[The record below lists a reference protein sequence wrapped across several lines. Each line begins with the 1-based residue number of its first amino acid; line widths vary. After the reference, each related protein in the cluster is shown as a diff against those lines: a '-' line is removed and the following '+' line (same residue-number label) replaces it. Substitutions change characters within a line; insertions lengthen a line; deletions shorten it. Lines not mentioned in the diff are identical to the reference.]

1 MIDWEKGI
9 AEVSNFK
16 GREFLIK
23 RDDLLSPT
31 INGNKAYKFFF
42 LLQKNFNHIVSY
54 GGNQSNAM
62 LCLSYIAKE
71 KNAKFTYFTPPLS
84 NYLKNNI
91 HGNFKLAKQNGA
103 IIKESKE
110 SLETKAKTFAKENN
124 AIFINQGGN
133 VEQDEGIEKLARQI
147 LNLDKNNLC
156 VFCSSGSG
164 ISAFLLQNK
173 LDSIDV
179 ITTPCVGGSE
189 FLIKEFEKFKLQ
201 FESKPPFESKFR
213 PIFESKSTFK
223 TPRIILPKKKYHFAK
238 PNIDLLNIYKEWL
251 NKGIEFDLIYDCVM
265 WKAIEDNLQNL
276 EYENYLFLH
285 SGGLSANESILE
297 RYKFLNIL

>member
-1 MIDWEKGI
+1 MIDWGKGVI
-9 AEVSNFK
+9 QSYIFK

-42 LLQKNFNHIVSY
+42 LLNANLNHIVSY

-91 HGNFKLAKQNGA
+91 HGNLKLAKINGA

-110 SLETKAKTFAKENN
+110 DLKAISEIYAKEKN

-147 LNLDKNNLC
+147 LNLGKNNLC

-164 ISAFLLQNK
+164 ISAFLLQK
-173 LDSIDV
+173 ELDSIDV
-179 ITTPCVGGSE
+179 ITTPCVGGRE
-189 FLIKEFEKFKLQ
+189 FLIKQFEKFKLQ
-201 FESKPPFESKFR
+201 FESKPPFESKF
-213 PIFESKSTFK
+213 K
-223 TPRIILPKKKYHFAK
+223 TPTIILPKKKYHFAK

-297 RYKFLNIL
+297 RYKFLNLL

>member
-1 MIDWEKGI
+1 MIDWGRGI
-9 AEVSNFK
+9 VQAANFK

-42 LLQKNFNHIVSY
+42 LLNANLNHIVSY

-62 LCLSYIAKE
+62 LSLSYIAKE
-71 KNAKFTYFTPPLS
+71 KNAKFTYFTPPFS
-84 NYLKNNI
+84 KYLKNNI
-91 HGNFKLAKQNGA
+91 HGNLKLAKINGA

-110 SLETKAKTFAKENN
+110 DLKAISEIYAKENN

-133 VEQDEGIEKLARQI
+133 VEEKKGIEKLARQI
-147 LNLDKNNLC
+147 LNLGKNNLC
-156 VFCSSGSG
+156 VFCASGSG

-179 ITTPCVGGSE
+179 ITTPCVGGRE
-189 FLIKEFEKFKLQ
+189 FLIKEFEKFSSLI
-201 FESKPPFESKFR
+201 ESRTSFESKFR
-213 PIFESKSTFK
+213 PLFESKFK
-223 TPRIILPKKKYHFAK
+223 TPTIILPKKKYFFAK

-297 RYKFLNIL
+297 RYKFLNLL

>member
-1 MIDWEKGI
+1 MIDWGKGVI
-9 AEVSNFK
+9 QFYIFK

-42 LLQKNFNHIVSY
+42 LLNANLNHMVSY

-91 HGNFKLAKQNGA
+91 HGNLKLAKINGA

-147 LNLDKNNLC
+147 LNLGKNNLC
-156 VFCSSGSG
+156 VFCASGSG
-164 ISAFLLQNK
+164 ISAFLLQK
-173 LDSIDV
+173 ELDSIDV
-179 ITTPCVGGSE
+179 ITTPCVGGRE
-189 FLIKEFEKFKLQ
+189 FLIKQFEKFSSLI
-201 FESKPPFESKFR
+201 ESRTSFESKFR
-213 PIFESKSTFK
+213 PLFESPFK
-223 TPRIILPKKKYHFAK
+223 TPTIILPKKKYHFAK

-297 RYKFLNIL
+297 RYKFLNLL

>member
-1 MIDWEKGI
+1 MIDWGKGVI
-9 AEVSNFK
+9 QFYIFK

-42 LLQKNFNHIVSY
+42 LLNANLNHMVSY

-91 HGNFKLAKQNGA
+91 HGNLKLAKINGA

-133 VEQDEGIEKLARQI
+133 VEEKKGIEKLARQI
-147 LNLDKNNLC
+147 LNLGKNNLC
-156 VFCSSGSG
+156 VFCASGSG
-164 ISAFLLQNK
+164 ISAFLLQK
-173 LDSIDV
+173 ELDSIDV
-179 ITTPCVGGSE
+179 ITTPCVGGRE
-189 FLIKEFEKFKLQ
+189 FLIKQFEKFSSLI
-201 FESKPPFESKFR
+201 ESRTSFESKFR
-213 PIFESKSTFK
+213 PLFESKFK
-223 TPRIILPKKKYHFAK
+223 TPTIILPKKKYFFAK

-297 RYKFLNIL
+297 RYKFLNLL